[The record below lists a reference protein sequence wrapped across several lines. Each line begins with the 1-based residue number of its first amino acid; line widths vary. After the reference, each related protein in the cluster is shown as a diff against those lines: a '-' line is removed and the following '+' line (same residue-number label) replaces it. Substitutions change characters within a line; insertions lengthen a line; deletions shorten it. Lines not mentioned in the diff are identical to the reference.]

1 MIKVFVGESS
11 ESMTDAAQKAAQAFE
26 EYQSVNDMGG
36 NYPPQ
41 QISTT
46 STATPFD
53 IGIVYSFVL
62 TVTFIA

>member
-1 MIKVFVGESS
+1 MIKVFAGESS
-11 ESMTDAAQKAAQAFE
+11 ESMTDAAQKAAQAFTDWQLNE
-26 EYQSVNDMGG
+26 DLIG

-46 STATPFD
+46 STAVSRGF
-53 IGIVYSFVL
+53 GIVYSFVL

>member
-1 MIKVFVGESS
+1 MIKVFCGESN

-26 EYQSVNDMGG
+26 DYQSINDLGG

-46 STATPFD
+46 SAAAVFD
-53 IGIVYSFVL
+53 IGICYSFVL
-62 TVTFIA
+62 TVTFAA